1 MEISEALE
9 KIKKIQ
15 EQVEHSGNI
24 KRLIGG
30 QRTKYNI
37 YNQDGA
43 KSLRYVIEIID
54 SEDKEIRNQ
63 NNCSVFVVPQGK

>member
-37 YNQDGA
+37 YNQEGA
-43 KSLRYVIEIID
+43 REGNAY
-54 SEDKEIRNQ
+54 RNTQ
-63 NNCSVFVVPQGK
+63 SAFIKFTGQTFALLND